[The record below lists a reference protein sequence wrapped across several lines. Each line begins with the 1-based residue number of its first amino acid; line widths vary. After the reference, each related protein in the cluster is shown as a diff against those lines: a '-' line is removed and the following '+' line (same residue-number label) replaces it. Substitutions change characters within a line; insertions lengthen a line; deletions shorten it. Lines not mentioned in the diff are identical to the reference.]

1 MEDERLNYIHTPL
14 TPEEFGLSDFVRRPA
29 ACRRLLLTVRWSEL
43 LAMRDALLSDGNV
56 WYDTSGLKSASFGI
70 ASLCETLTDRRLVFG
85 SLYPLQ
91 SLRSTLYLITRDALG
106 DETVENIMSRNA
118 RELLGETI

>member
-1 MEDERLNYIHTPL
+1 M
-14 TPEEFGLSDFVRRPA
+14 
-29 ACRRLLLTVRWSEL
+29 
-43 LAMRDALLSDGNV
+43 LSDGNV

-91 SLRSTLYLITRDALG
+91 SLRSTLYLITRTLWG
-106 DETVENIMSRNA
+106 MRPWRTS
-118 RELLGETI
+118 